1 MFSKILKEFFLK
13 KIVNKRLS
21 SYRLNDSDD
30 KVETIGIIVDETY
43 FTNKDKLISALLK
56 KGFNKE
62 QLTILVFK
70 EKVKAKEVIEE
81 PFFSLKNITIS
92 GKINKAEVEV
102 FVGKKFDLLINYY
115 DEPKAV
121 LNMVAKKSA
130 ANFKVGFSGI
140 DKRINHLI
148 IASDVDA
155 IDEFVEE
162 LFKYLKILNKI

>member
-1 MFSKILKEFFLK
+1 MYSPKDTK
-13 KIVNKRLS
+13 S
-21 SYRLNDSDD
+21 S
-30 KVETIGIIVDETY
+30 
-43 FTNKDKLISALLK
+43 
-56 KGFNKE
+56 
-62 QLTILVFK
+62 
-70 EKVKAKEVIEE
+70 
-81 PFFSLKNITIS
+81 SLKNITIS
-92 GKINKAEVEV
+92 GKINKTEVEG